1 MPLRKYPVQW
11 QTGAGGTGLSV
22 FYTAFGVDVTTEL
35 GTWFNALRFFHPTAV
50 SWSIPG
56 SGDIIDETTGEIT
69 GAWTGGTAASITA
82 TGAAAY
88 AAGTGAFVRWGT
100 AGIVAGRRVKGRT
113 FLCPAINSSYESDG
127 TILNSSVT
135 TINTATTTLV
145 GAGKLMIW
153 HRPTGPGASDGS
165 GHLVVSGQVADKV
178 TSLRTRRS

>member
-1 MPLRKYPVQW
+1 MAIRRMPVQW

-22 FYTAFGVDVTTEL
+22 FYSPFGVDATVEL
-35 GTWFNALRFFHPTAV
+35 ATWFNALRFFHPTAV

-56 SGDIIDETTGEIT
+56 SGDVIDDTTGEIT
-69 GAWTGGTAASITA
+69 GAWTAGTAASITA

-88 AAGTGAFVRWGT
+88 AAGTGAFIRWGT
-100 AGIVAGRRVKGRT
+100 AGIVRGRRVKGRT

-135 TINTATTTLV
+135 TINTATNTLV
-145 GAGKLMIW
+145 GTGKLVIW
-153 HRPTGPGASDGS
+153 SRPSGPGASDGTN
-165 GHLVVSGQVADKV
+165 HVVVSGQIADKV

>member
-1 MPLRKYPVQW
+1 MPLRRIPVAW
-11 QTGAGGTGLSV
+11 QTGAGGSGVSV
-22 FYTAFGVDVTTEL
+22 FYSPFGVDCTTEL

-50 SWSIPG
+50 SWSIPS

-100 AGIVAGRRVKGRT
+100 NGIVRGRRVKGRT
-113 FLCPAINSSYESDG
+113 FLCPAINSSYEGDG
-127 TILNSSVT
+127 TILNASVT
-135 TINTATTTLV
+135 TINTATSTLV
-145 GAGKLMIW
+145 GAGKLTIW
-153 HRPTGPGASDGS
+153 SRPSGPGASDGS
-165 GHLVVSGQVADKV
+165 GHLAVSGQIADKV